1 MRPVVLA
8 LVVLAALGGCTT
20 RSGTSVSSPP
30 PARPAPP
37 VPPPATDAPRQP
49 PRGLPAPPDRVC
61 IPTYRGECMPADD
74 FNYRVTELGLYEY
87 YDHLGFRNQW
97 GLHSINAHLAYGHM
111 NLLQG
116 PDAAPGAGVT
126 VGMMDTGIDLEHPHF
141 RGKHVREE
149 FLDGAVDES
158 GDRWSH
164 GTAVASVL
172 AGVRT
177 DDPDAPHGV
186 AWGADLAV
194 FAFPADTAG
203 PSFRPASLESM
214 ARKDQ
219 ELAARFRHIFDWRD
233 GDRKIDILNLSIGYS
248 AIISHYTAADL
259 QASHGALIA
268 ALAQADAAE
277 KTILVW
283 AAMNWNGY
291 RCDVATPDCVEGRL
305 NAGSVNVLAGL
316 AAYFEELRGHN
327 VAVVALSPDGGGIS
341 DFSNRCGIA
350 ADFCIAA
357 PGERLRAA
365 WFGPVGGVIGVRG
378 YEGGQSGT
386 SLAAPMVAGGLA
398 IMKQIFRDQLSN
410 EELVSRLFRTADDTG
425 IYADRAVYGNGRLD
439 LGAATS
445 PVGVLGVPIETGVGA
460 GAHAS
465 LQSSG
470 LRLGAAFGDGFGE
483 AFGDAEFMALD
494 DFGAPFWYN
503 LGNLAVTTDGPAL
516 ARRLRTFLA
525 PGFAFGAPGGAGLDT
540 RPMTPGVGASVLTM
554 PTAAPNGHLALAEGS
569 AMVSV
574 FRQGGISAAAF
585 TTGALRPLMPAT
597 GAAIAWTPRGLPVG
611 FRAGWIEERETVLG
625 SRGQGLFGNFSAGT
639 AFVGFDGG
647 LELGGWRLGAN
658 GEFGVVNP
666 AARGGV
672 IEEMSPLMTSTF
684 AVHASRKFVRAG
696 SLGFSLSQ
704 PLRVERGWASLTMPS
719 ARTKRREVLYRSA
732 RANLAPDN
740 RQLDLEAHWTRT
752 LPLGELRLGALW
764 SHSPGH
770 REVLGPQVAALA
782 GWRWAF

>member
-1 MRPVVLA
+1 
-8 LVVLAALGGCTT
+8 
-20 RSGTSVSSPP
+20 
-30 PARPAPP
+30 
-37 VPPPATDAPRQP
+37 
-49 PRGLPAPPDRVC
+49 
-61 IPTYRGECMPADD
+61 MPAED
-74 FNYRVTELGLYEY
+74 FNHRATEVGFLEY
-87 YDHLGFRNQW
+87 YDYIGFRRQW
-97 GLHSINAHLAYGHM
+97 GLGPINAHLAYGHV

-141 RGKHVREE
+141 RGKDVREE

-172 AGVRT
+172 AGVR

-194 FAFPADTAG
+194 FAIPTGTAG
-203 PSFRPASLESM
+203 PSFRPTSLETM
-214 ARKDQ
+214 ARADQ
-219 ELAARFRHIFDWRD
+219 ELAARFGHIFDWRD

-248 AIISHYTAADL
+248 GVISQYAAADL

-291 RCDVATPDCVEGRL
+291 SCDSATPGCVEGRFD
-305 NAGSVNVLAGL
+305 ASSVNVLAGL

-327 VAVVALSPDGGGIS
+327 VAVVALSPDGGGIA

-357 PGERLRAA
+357 PGEGLLAA
-365 WFGPVGGVIGVRG
+365 SFGPVGADIGVRG
-378 YEGGQSGT
+378 YEGGLSGT
-386 SLAAPMVAGGLA
+386 SFAAPMVSGGLA
-398 IMKQIFRDQLSN
+398 IMKQLFRDQLSN

-470 LRLGAAFGDGFGE
+470 LRLGAAFGDGFG
-483 AFGDAEFMALD
+483 DAEFMALD

-525 PGFAFGAPGGAGLDT
+525 PGFVLGAPARGGLGT
-540 RPMTPGVGASVLTM
+540 GPRTPGVGASVLTM
-554 PTAAPNGHLALAEGS
+554 PTAAGNGHLALAEGA
-569 AMVSV
+569 AMVSA
-574 FRQGGISAAAF
+574 FRQGGISTAAF

-597 GAAIAWTPRGLPVG
+597 GAAFAWTPRGLPVG
-611 FRAGWIEERETVLG
+611 FRAGWIDERETVLG
-625 SRGQGLFGNFSAGT
+625 SRGQGAFGNFSAET
-639 AFVGFDGG
+639 AFLGLDGV
-647 LELGGWRLGAN
+647 LDIGGWRLGAN
-658 GEFGVVNP
+658 GEFGVVNA
-666 AARGGV
+666 AARSGV
-672 IEEMSPLMTSTF
+672 IEEISPLMTSTF

-740 RQLDLEAHWTRT
+740 RQLDLAAHWTRT